1 MIRRP
6 LLTVA
11 LAALVLGCG
20 PAASSAGTAPTTAPS
35 VSLPPTSFSF
45 SGVTM
50 DATATTCSRE
60 DIASDVP
67 LALDFTGTARGD
79 TYDVQIGGTNVAS
92 GTTSLTAGLSRSR
105 LAMVV
110 EMVAAIALT
119 TWKPR
124 TCVAC
129 TCPSSDMMPF
139 WSALA
144 ALTRSLAVDPAA
156 GRPVSWFLNTMI
168 ERWFALAESR
178 ATSAA
183 LNVDGEPLKT
193 WPGPWP
199 ALAGPPTVRVRSTAP
214 VSAIPTRK
222 LKRLRIAKPPGT
234 GNSDHLRPDV
244 TAYCQDR
251 ASFRIGT
258 DCQAKPKKSR
268 FIAHGRTRRGALAL
282 ARTVPR
288 SILRNQVAPIS

>member
-1 MIRRP
+1 MAAWEAAPAP
-6 LLTVA
+6 LLSEA
-11 LAALVLGCG
+11 KGR
-20 PAASSAGTAPTTAPS
+20 
-35 VSLPPTSFSF
+35 
-45 SGVTM
+45 M
-50 DATATTCSRE
+50 
-60 DIASDVP
+60 
-67 LALDFTGTARGD
+67 
-79 TYDVQIGGTNVAS
+79 AS

-110 EMVAAIALT
+110 EIVAAIALT

-129 TCPSSDMMPF
+129 TCPSSDMTPF

-144 ALTRSLAVDPAA
+144 ALTRSPAVEPEA

-199 ALAGPPTVRVRSTAP
+199 ARAGPPTVRGRSTGP

-244 TAYCQDR
+244 TEYCQDR
-251 ASFRIGT
+251 ASFPYRHRLS
-258 DCQAKPKKSR
+258 SR
-268 FIAHGRTRRGALAL
+268 TEKVTQIAHSRTGPGALAL
-282 ARTVPR
+282 PRTGPPQY
-288 SILRNQVAPIS
+288 SSL